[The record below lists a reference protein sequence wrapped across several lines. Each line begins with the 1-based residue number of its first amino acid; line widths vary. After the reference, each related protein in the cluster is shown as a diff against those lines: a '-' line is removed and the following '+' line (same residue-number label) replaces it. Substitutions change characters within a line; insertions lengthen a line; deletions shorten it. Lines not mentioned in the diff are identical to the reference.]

1 MKSSG
6 MCRGYWTDV
15 SNLERELLGLMDQ
28 KGLDPA
34 KLPTNGQLREMGAN
48 QLCNAIE
55 YHGGFSSVAK
65 LLRLTLA
72 SPWSPG
78 HFLLYKI
85 ASG

>member
-1 MKSSG
+1 

-15 SNLERELLGLMDQ
+15 SNLEQELLRLIDQ
-28 KGLDPA
+28 KGLDPG

-65 LLRLTLA
+65 LLR
-72 SPWSPG
+72 
-78 HFLLYKI
+78 
-85 ASG
+85 